1 MRKAAARGVSS
12 RVKTATQSRFTS
24 RFHYAEDSNRPLE
37 ILAFLTPLV
46 AFYEC
51 GLVFWLRHDE
61 MVLTNRAH
69 SGLVNFFRL
78 FGVRAEDL
86 HVSAMSLPSVALI
99 LTLLI
104 WQIVA
109 GLPWIIRWRTI
120 AFMWMESFA
129 LAAPL
134 LVFAAVIGRAQL
146 LMGGNQVSEDS
157 IRSLDIVG
165 RASMAAGAGIYEEL
179 LFEPKI
185 SDLKD
190 FNSISL
196 FKNLFLNGWFPIFPW
211 IIFPLIG
218 FLVKKRK
225 LTLIGFNYFVISLIL
240 FVFTTILKFNETN
253 YLREEAIELFYP
265 ANLTY
270 IFLAVSFIVLIKN
283 IVHFLPFE
291 KLKIFQLFGRASLF
305 FYVFHLTMVH
315 LFFKKFSENLEIHFI
330 NTFILFFLFFLVVAL
345 IINQFKKSKLFLKD
359 NFILKTIF
367 GN

>member
-1 MRKAAARGVSS
+1 MLIRDEKIDVLRGIAIS
-12 RVKTATQSRFTS
+12 
-24 RFHYAEDSNRPLE
+24 
-37 ILAFLTPLV
+37 IMFL
-46 AFYEC
+46 
-51 GLVFWLRHDE
+51 
-61 MVLTNRAH
+61 AH
-69 SGLVNFFRL
+69 SLPCDDFLAHTTNFYLR
-78 FGVRAEDL
+78 
-86 HVSAMSLPSVALI
+86 
-99 LTLLI
+99 
-104 WQIVA
+104 
-109 GLPWIIRWRTI
+109 IIC
-120 AFMWMESFA
+120 S
-129 LAAPL
+129 LAAPIFL
-134 LVFAAVIGRAQL
+134 FLVGINFSTKSLNFKNTFKRFLITILIASTIDVFLWGIIPFYSFDVLYIISLTLIILYLIHNLKESILMISILVIIL
-146 LMGGNQVSEDS
+146 
-157 IRSLDIVG
+157 ITFCFHYF
-165 RASMAAGAGIYEEL
+165 GIYEEL